1 VNSDAAGESAN
12 PQFGIHT
19 QYVKHLNFENM
30 HMPDEFSSTRN
41 KSKIDVKIDIEVEP
55 LSEGSYEISLR
66 IIANSRL
73 DETLLFHFDLTYAA
87 VFYISGIAK
96 DSIQALL
103 LIECPKAIFPF
114 ARRVIFETTRE
125 SGHAPLMLSP
135 IDFFSHFLKRQ
146 KA

>member
-1 VNSDAAGESAN
+1 MNSNAAGGSAN

-19 QYVKHLNFENM
+19 QYVKHLNFDNM
-30 HMPDEFSSTRN
+30 HVPGEFTSAEN
-41 KSKIDVKIDIEVEP
+41 ESKIDVKIDIEVNP

-66 IIANSRL
+66 IIADSRL
-73 DETLLFHFDLTYAA
+73 DETLLYHFDLTYAA
-87 VFYISGIAK
+87 VFYISGIPK
-96 DSIQALL
+96 DSMQALL

-135 IDFFSHFLKRQ
+135 IDFFAHFLKRQ

>member
-1 VNSDAAGESAN
+1 MNTNTSGDRGN
-12 PQFGIHT
+12 PQFGIRT
-19 QYVKHLNFENM
+19 QYVKQLNFENL
-30 HMPDEFSSTRN
+30 HVPDESVSDTHPSN
-41 KSKIDVKIDIEVEP
+41 TDVKIDIEVNP

-66 IIANSRL
+66 IIADSRL
-73 DETLLFHFDLTYAA
+73 DETLLYHFDLTYAA
-87 VFYISGIAK
+87 VFYISGIPK
-96 DSIQALL
+96 DSMQALL

-135 IDFFSHFLKRQ
+135 IDFFAHFLKHQ